1 MSASLMKS
9 LITLQHEKG
18 RQSDGRLNQYRSA
31 NGFERDDPLIS
42 PLTRLESPKPII
54 GKKM

>member
-1 MSASLMKS
+1 MKS

-31 NGFERDDPLIS
+31 NGFDRDDPLIS